1 LVKATYRWVAANMMV
16 LGVSNIGMAWSPN
29 VWIAFVWAIPLGIG
43 GVSVITAVNAITQQ
57 ESPPDMRG
65 RLLALTGVAFLGS
78 TPIGGPITGFIAEL
92 VTVQWS
98 LAYGGITSLASGVY
112 MMMWMWKKGVER
124 G

>member
-1 LVKATYRWVAANMMV
+1 
-16 LGVSNIGMAWSPN
+16 
-29 VWIAFVWAIPLGIG
+29 
-43 GVSVITAVNAITQQ
+43 
-57 ESPPDMRG
+57 
-65 RLLALTGVAFLGS
+65 VAFLGS

>member
-1 LVKATYRWVAANMMV
+1 MNPVIGPPMGV
-16 LGVSNIGMAWSPN
+16 LPRNA
-29 VWIAFVWAIPLGIG
+29 
-43 GVSVITAVNAITQQ
+43 TAVNA
-57 ESPPDMRG
+57 SKRPPDMRG
-65 RLLALTGVAFLGS
+65 RLLALTGVAFFGR